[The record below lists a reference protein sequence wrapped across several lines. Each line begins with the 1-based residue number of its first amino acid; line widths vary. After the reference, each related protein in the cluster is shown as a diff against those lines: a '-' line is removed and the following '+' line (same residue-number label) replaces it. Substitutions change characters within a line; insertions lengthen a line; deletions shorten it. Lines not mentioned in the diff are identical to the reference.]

1 MSRIEAWDS
10 SKQCSMGIRLMI
22 IELRKYNEIREL
34 LIRNRTTGS
43 QAQVSYWDEVR
54 RASVTRAAV
63 CMEVEQMGMQAGY
76 RNAYKQLPSRDQE
89 QVCVLALRSIQKS
102 ISTPEDKNRSKEK
115 GVGTLR
121 SQGRQLSSLPMR
133 WRVVMHLSRDAH
145 VIPGSG
151 HVAQD
156 RWDEFRLAV
165 SWECPV
171 RSRKVLGIGSG
182 LVRADQCGGCRRTQ

>member
-1 MSRIEAWDS
+1 M
-10 SKQCSMGIRLMI
+10 
-22 IELRKYNEIREL
+22 
-34 LIRNRTTGS
+34 
-43 QAQVSYWDEVR
+43 
-54 RASVTRAAV
+54 
-63 CMEVEQMGMQAGY
+63 
-76 RNAYKQLPSRDQE
+76 
-89 QVCVLALRSIQKS
+89 LALRSNQKS
-102 ISTPEDKNRSKEK
+102 ISTPKDRNRSKEK

-156 RWDEFRLAV
+156 HWDEFQMAV

-171 RSRKVLGIGSG
+171 QSRKVLGIGSG
-182 LVRADQCGGCRRTQ
+182 LVRADWCGGRRRIQ